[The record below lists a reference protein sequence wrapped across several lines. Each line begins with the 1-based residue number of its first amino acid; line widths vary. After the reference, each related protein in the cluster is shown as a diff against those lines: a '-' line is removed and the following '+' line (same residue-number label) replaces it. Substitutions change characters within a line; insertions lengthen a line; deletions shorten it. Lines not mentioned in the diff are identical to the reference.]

1 MWVRQWEA
9 TALPFDRPDYQEV
22 FMDTRES
29 KTREEEK
36 EHVLNQRIPEDFDEA
51 EPQRQP
57 EAKKPARGIH
67 KMLPLV
73 IIVLG
78 VIVVGFVILGAG
90 NSGG

>member
-1 MWVRQWEA
+1 
-9 TALPFDRPDYQEV
+9 
-22 FMDTRES
+22 MDTRES

-57 EAKKPARGIH
+57 EAKKPASGMH
-67 KMLPLV
+67 KLLPVV
-73 IIVLG
+73 IIILG
-78 VIVVGFVILGAG
+78 VIVAGFLIFGVG

>member
-1 MWVRQWEA
+1 
-9 TALPFDRPDYQEV
+9 
-22 FMDTRES
+22 MDTKES

-36 EHVLNQRIPEDFDEA
+36 EHVLNQRLPEDYDNA

-57 EAKKPARGIH
+57 EAKKPAKGMH

-73 IIVLG
+73 IIILG
-78 VIVVGFVILGAG
+78 LLVAGFLILGAG

>member
-1 MWVRQWEA
+1 
-9 TALPFDRPDYQEV
+9 
-22 FMDTRES
+22 MDTRES

-36 EHVLNQRIPEDFDEA
+36 EHVLNQRIPEDFENA

-57 EAKKPARGIH
+57 EAKKPPRGMH
-67 KMLPLV
+67 KLLPLV

-78 VIVVGFVILGAG
+78 IVVAGFLILGAG